1 MNVKKKPW
9 TKIVLG
15 LFICLTIGSYL
26 EAIIWSN
33 GIEAKLAAAQRNAIS
48 VLTVEGASL
57 FLRSTAATFLLLNEV
72 ETGYE
77 GEFDFAA
84 ALKLASP
91 AISKLEEVKITYERI
106 TEIFR
111 TTPSSQAVIHKLT
124 TFDYEGF
131 AAANNLN
138 KEIMAKVASYL
149 SRGDLLGLCEKN
161 LEHLRDT
168 LSLYYTIQDR
178 LRSRIKPPIGDF
190 WSLLNQYSNAILFG
204 NYVTLVF
211 SSIG

>member
-1 MNVKKKPW
+1 MNIKRKSWV
-9 TKIVLG
+9 KIVLG
-15 LFICLTIGSYL
+15 LFICLTIGSHL

-33 GIEAKLAAAQRNAIS
+33 GIETRLAAAQREVVS
-48 VLTVEGASL
+48 GLTVESASL
-57 FLRSTAATFLLLNEV
+57 FLRSNAATIMLLNEV

-84 ALKLASP
+84 ALKLAGS
-91 AISKLEEVKITYERI
+91 AISKLEEVKTTYEKI

-111 TTPSSQAVIHKLT
+111 TAPYAQVLIHKLA

-131 AAANNLN
+131 ADTNNLN
-138 KEIMAKVASYL
+138 KEIMGKVASYL
-149 SRGDLLGLCEKN
+149 SRGDLLGLCEKK
-161 LEHLRDT
+161 LEYLRDI
-168 LSLYYTIQDR
+168 LSLYYTIRDR
-178 LRSRIKPPIGDF
+178 LSSRTKPPIGAF
-190 WSLLNQYSNAILFG
+190 WSLLNQYSNALLFG